1 LDELVGIRSAVL
13 KWIRDWRLIIWI
25 GSIAGQS
32 LRRTRLAPAGPKE
45 VFTGSGLYSGL
56 LDAAQDLGI
65 GSWSLTRKR
74 LPAPPVAPSAD
85 ADVQAYLSGYFL
97 GHAMLTL
104 AWQRSSSGKP
114 YRTPQPS
121 ATITAYTSA
130 IATPVA
136 QRLLAA
142 PGEQSVMSAHQ
153 FACLLAREIGRP
165 ILDVETEVG
174 LYRWLAGRSG
184 IAAPAYLD
192 ELLGRLRQ
200 KRQDRGRAAG

>member
-1 LDELVGIRSAVL
+1 MDP
-13 KWIRDWRLIIWI
+13 
-25 GSIAGQS
+25 
-32 LRRTRLAPAGPKE
+32 RLAADHLDRLNCWAKPEAHAIGAGRLKRGLYR
-45 VFTGSGLYSGL
+45 FRLYSGL

-97 GHAMLTL
+97 GHALLTL

-200 KRQDRGRAAG
+200 KREDRPA